1 METDLFNSG
10 VRPAINPGLSVSRV
24 GGSAQIEAMKRL
36 AGPLRIEFAQY
47 KELAAFSQFGSDLN
61 VDTIDRLDHGARI
74 MEVLKQPQY
83 RPLPVEDQVL
93 IIYALSNNHM
103 ADIELNDIGK
113 FQRELIKYIEE
124 HAPHVRKK
132 IRDSGKIAEKEADEI
147 DALIHKVKLE
157 YEYIEGD

>member
-1 METDLFNSG
+1 
-10 VRPAINPGLSVSRV
+10 
-24 GGSAQIEAMKRL
+24 
-36 AGPLRIEFAQY
+36 
-47 KELAAFSQFGSDLN
+47 
-61 VDTIDRLDHGARI
+61 
-74 MEVLKQPQY
+74 
-83 RPLPVEDQVL
+83 
-93 IIYALSNNHM
+93 M

-124 HAPHVRKK
+124 HAPHVREK